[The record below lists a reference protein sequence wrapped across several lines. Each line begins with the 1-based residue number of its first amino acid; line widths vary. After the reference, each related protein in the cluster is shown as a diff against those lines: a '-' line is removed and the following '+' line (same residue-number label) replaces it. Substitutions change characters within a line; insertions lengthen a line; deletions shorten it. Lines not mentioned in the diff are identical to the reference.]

1 MNMELADDHDHDHD
15 DDDDDHHHHHHH
27 DHDLATGVAHGRWQA
42 KPRSKFAGE
51 KITHGLK
58 LEEN

>member
-1 MNMELADDHDHDHD
+1 MNMELAD
-15 DDDDDHHHHHHH
+15 